1 MDCGGPFEKES
12 AAAERARKLR
22 EAEGS
27 KYSSNLLSMLQG
39 GAAGDGSSTEPAE
52 GSALSMLRGNAA
64 QSGNNKMRD
73 DIDDDD
79 D

>member
-1 MDCGGPFEKES
+1 
-12 AAAERARKLR
+12 
-22 EAEGS
+22 
-27 KYSSNLLSMLQG
+27 MLQG
-39 GAAGDGSSTEPAE
+39 GAAGDGGSSEPTE

-79 D
+79 DD